1 LRKNSKLH
9 IAIIE
14 PSENHYYQPA
24 WTMVG
29 GGVFDMRKTI
39 RKTAS
44 VIPEGV
50 KWIREK
56 VVAFIPEK
64 NIVVT
69 DRGNEYAY
77 DYLVVS
83 PGIQLNWNAIKGLP
97 EALGKNGICSVY
109 DARFAPYT
117 FECISNL
124 KSGKAIFTA
133 PNTPVKC
140 GGAPMKI
147 MFLASDYFGKNGTEN
162 DVNIHYFSG
171 GKRMFAIDD
180 YEKTLLKVAERYHI
194 HQQYQVKLVEVDGIN
209 KTAHFEGF
217 GKENKGEEYV
227 TEFEMLHVTPPQSAP
242 DFIRNSP
249 LSDEKGWV

>member
-1 LRKNSKLH
+1 MTHHQILIVGGGNAGISVAAQLLRKNSKLH

-97 EALGKNGICSVY
+97 E
-109 DARFAPYT
+109 
-117 FECISNL
+117 
-124 KSGKAIFTA
+124 
-133 PNTPVKC
+133 
-140 GGAPMKI
+140 
-147 MFLASDYFGKNGTEN
+147 
-162 DVNIHYFSG
+162 
-171 GKRMFAIDD
+171 
-180 YEKTLLKVAERYHI
+180 
-194 HQQYQVKLVEVDGIN
+194 
-209 KTAHFEGF
+209 
-217 GKENKGEEYV
+217 
-227 TEFEMLHVTPPQSAP
+227 
-242 DFIRNSP
+242 
-249 LSDEKGWV
+249 